1 MLRRSG
7 LKKVKGL
14 GYPIFSVP
22 AIVWATEKPDPTTIS
37 YRESIIASLLLNR
50 YVDVMIMRTIDIW
63 AMMPVVTLRQSI
75 YTDPRKPVS
84 VKATLKSIGSPK
96 DTSPV
101 LITTNFALT
110 YFTVAN
116 DIETS
121 GIDCYLLVVDAEGLA
136 VEVGVAGGQ
145 LTAAGINELVTSSA
159 VAEKVKHKR
168 MVIPG
173 KAARL
178 KGDIEDATGWDVM
191 VGPQDSS
198 QISDFLNKNWT
209 TQK

>member
-1 MLRRSG
+1 M
-7 LKKVKGL
+7 
-14 GYPIFSVP
+14 
-22 AIVWATEKPDPTTIS
+22 
-37 YRESIIASLLLNR
+37 
-50 YVDVMIMRTIDIW
+50 DIW
-63 AMMPVVTLRQSI
+63 AMMPVITLRQSI

-84 VKATLKSIGSPK
+84 VDAAIKSIGSPNEA
-96 DTSPV
+96 SPV

-116 DIETS
+116 DIEAS
-121 GIDCYLLVVDAEGLA
+121 GVDCYLLVVDAEGLA

-145 LTAAGINELVTSSA
+145 LTAAGINELVVSSG
-159 VAEKVKHKR
+159 VADKVKHKR
-168 MVIPG
+168 MVVPG

-178 KGDIEDATGWDVM
+178 KGDIEDTTGWEVM

-209 TQK
+209 SPK